1 MKVSVLIVTLN
12 GRGWIAA
19 CLDSVVAQTHADV
32 EILALDNGSTD
43 GTAAF
48 LVDAAARHAAL
59 SVVLESTN
67 LGFAGGHNRLIEGAS
82 GDLVC
87 LLNQDVLLDE
97 QFISEAVAA
106 FARSPTIG
114 AVQARVYRLSPELE
128 RSRILD
134 TTGLEMHRSRRVVS
148 RGQGTDD
155 DHRFDKPGEVFGA
168 DGPCPVFRRI
178 ALEDVAVAVGDGK
191 EYLDGDFFAYKEDV
205 DLAWRLRLAG
215 WDAWYVPSA
224 IAWHGRSAAEP
235 GNGGIGAFV
244 RHRRSMAPWLRRM
257 SWRNHRLMQLK
268 NESPRL
274 FLRDIA
280 PIAWR
285 ELRSL
290 AFMAAVHPSD
300 LVAIIDVVRLA
311 PRMLRKR
318 HSIQRRRRISEA
330 QFSEWLRSP
339 ARSRR

>member
-1 MKVSVLIVTLN
+1 MKVSVLIVTFN
-12 GRGWIAA
+12 GRRWIAA
-19 CLDSVVAQTHADV
+19 CLDSVAVQTHSDI

-48 LVDAAARHAAL
+48 LADVATRNGAF

-67 LGFAGGHNRLIEGAS
+67 LGFAGGQNRLIEGAT
-82 GDLVC
+82 GELVC
-87 LLNQDVLLDE
+87 LLNQDVVLDE

-128 RSRILD
+128 RSRTID

-155 DHRFDKPGEVFGA
+155 DHQFDEPGEVFGA

-178 ALEDVAVAVGDGK
+178 ALEDVAIAMDDGK

-215 WDAWYVPSA
+215 WNAQYVPSA

-235 GNGGIGAFV
+235 ANGGIRAYV

-268 NESPRL
+268 NEDPRL
-274 FLRDIA
+274 FIRDIG

-290 AFMAAVHPSD
+290 AFMAVVHPSD

-318 HSIQRRRRISEA
+318 HSIQRRRRISQA
-330 QFSEWLRSP
+330 RFSEWLHS
-339 ARSRR
+339 